1 MTSAREA
8 SAKAMIDGYQDLL
21 ERSERMLALAREA
34 DWSAL
39 VDQEAGYVRQ
49 VARVAELDAQHDL
62 TNGERQRKAELLEA
76 ILENDREV
84 RRHLVQ
90 RRDELGELIGTV
102 QRRRD
107 LQQAYGAGGRGA
119 GSGRVLPAASR
130 FGQGAS

>member
-8 SAKAMIDGYQDLL
+8 SAEAVIDGYQDLL

-39 VDQEAGYVRQ
+39 VEQETGYVQQ
-49 VARVAELDAQHDL
+49 VARVAELDAQHALSD
-62 TNGERQRKAELLEA
+62 GERQRKAELLEA
-76 ILENDREV
+76 ILGNDMEV

-90 RRDELGELIGTV
+90 RRDELGELIGTA

-107 LQQAYGAGGRGA
+107 LQQAYGDGGRGA
-119 GSGRVLPAASR
+119 GSGRVLSAASR